1 MKTKEQNVPREENV
15 PTALAFFAI
24 GAGLLVMAVVGV
36 LTEKFFG
43 WGLWSS
49 FIGGVAW
56 AVVFVGIIRLVL
68 GRLPLRP
75 WVLRALGRE
84 T

>member
-1 MKTKEQNVPREENV
+1 MKTKEQNLPR
-15 PTALAFFAI
+15 ALAFFAI
-24 GAGLLVMAVVGV
+24 GAATLVMLVIGV
-36 LTEKFFG
+36 LTDKFFG

-56 AVVFVGIIRLVL
+56 AVAFVGIIRLAM

-75 WVLRALGRE
+75 WVRRMLGRE

>member
-1 MKTKEQNVPREENV
+1 MKTKDQNV
-15 PTALAFFAI
+15 PTAVALFAC
-24 GAGLLVMAVVGV
+24 GAGILVMLVIGV
-36 LTEKFFG
+36 LTDKFFG

-68 GRLPLRP
+68 GRVPLRP
-75 WVLRALGRE
+75 WVLRMLGRE
-84 T
+84 K